1 MYSLWGI
8 LGNSSK
14 KRRKSPETSRRDWA
28 LCLCI
33 SLIHPITR
41 LSRKN
46 KPGHLDI
53 DIDAVEQADKLGILD
68 QEKPDIQMNLSLMT
82 YFRNLISHLMLDWIC
97 SQIGSWIRRWTEFD
111 AKMFPISKNPKIFVF
126 VAISSVT
133 WMDSHLG
140 IETTGR
146 LVEICEIGEITGKSS
161 EIRARGSPRWA
172 AVHFILRCIEPSR
185 VQRVE
190 KVTRNQGG
198 AGNIFSERE
207 HFSNSFRSMFTW
219 FRWKE
224 KQFKIHKSMLF
235 HKAMHVWMF

>member
-1 MYSLWGI
+1 
-8 LGNSSK
+8 
-14 KRRKSPETSRRDWA
+14 
-28 LCLCI
+28 
-33 SLIHPITR
+33 
-41 LSRKN
+41 
-46 KPGHLDI
+46 
-53 DIDAVEQADKLGILD
+53 
-68 QEKPDIQMNLSLMT
+68 
-82 YFRNLISHLMLDWIC
+82 MLDWIC

-111 AKMFPISKNPKIFVF
+111 AKMFPSSKTPKIFVF

-190 KVTRNQGG
+190 KVTINQGG
-198 AGNIFSERE
+198 AGNHFFAFFPKENIFQTPFVLCSDGSDEKRN
-207 HFSNSFRSMFTW
+207 NSRCTNRCYSTNQCMSDF
-219 FRWKE
+219 
-224 KQFKIHKSMLF
+224 FKTLLAAVQLF
-235 HKAMHVWMF
+235 DTQNPDVFPFLAFPCKTQ

>member
-1 MYSLWGI
+1 M
-8 LGNSSK
+8 LG
-14 KRRKSPETSRRDWA
+14 
-28 LCLCI
+28 
-33 SLIHPITR
+33 
-41 LSRKN
+41 
-46 KPGHLDI
+46 
-53 DIDAVEQADKLGILD
+53 
-68 QEKPDIQMNLSLMT
+68 
-82 YFRNLISHLMLDWIC
+82 WIC

-111 AKMFPISKNPKIFVF
+111 AKMFPSSKNPKIFVF

-198 AGNIFSERE
+198 AGNHF
-207 HFSNSFRSMFTW
+207 FSNSFRTM
-219 FRWKE
+219 FRWLRWK
-224 KQFKIHKSMLF
+224 KKKIQAAQIDVIPQINACLNVLKPYWQQSNFLRPRIQ
-235 HKAMHVWMF
+235 MFFPFLAFPCKTQ

>member
-1 MYSLWGI
+1 
-8 LGNSSK
+8 
-14 KRRKSPETSRRDWA
+14 
-28 LCLCI
+28 
-33 SLIHPITR
+33 
-41 LSRKN
+41 
-46 KPGHLDI
+46 
-53 DIDAVEQADKLGILD
+53 
-68 QEKPDIQMNLSLMT
+68 
-82 YFRNLISHLMLDWIC
+82 MLDWIC

-111 AKMFPISKNPKIFVF
+111 AKMFPSSKNPKIFVF

-198 AGNIFSERE
+198 AGNHFFAFFPKENIFQTPFVLCSDGSDE
-207 HFSNSFRSMFTW
+207 
-219 FRWKE
+219 KK
-224 KQFKIHKSMLF
+224 KQFKLHKSMLF
-235 HKAMHVWMF
+235 HKSMQYMSECFKTLLAAVQLFGTQNPDVFPFLAFPCKTQ